1 MLAKEQRL
9 NRKQFDL
16 VYETGQSVQANLGY
30 AKFALTDT
38 SRVACVVSK
47 DECKKSV
54 DRTRIRR
61 RGYAVVGDY
70 FEQIP
75 EGVSIIWFLPQD
87 AKTVDKKELSES
99 FQTIITKI
107 KKVTGN

>member
-1 MLAKEQRL
+1 MLAKNKRL
-9 NRKQFDL
+9 DRNHFDL
-16 VYETGQSVQANLGY
+16 VYETGQSVQANIGY
-30 AKFALTDT
+30 AKFALTNT

-61 RGYAVVGDY
+61 RGYAVVEDY

-75 EGVSIIWFLPQD
+75 DGVSIIWFLPQA
-87 AKTVDKKELSES
+87 AKTIDKKELNES

-107 KKVTGN
+107 NQIISN